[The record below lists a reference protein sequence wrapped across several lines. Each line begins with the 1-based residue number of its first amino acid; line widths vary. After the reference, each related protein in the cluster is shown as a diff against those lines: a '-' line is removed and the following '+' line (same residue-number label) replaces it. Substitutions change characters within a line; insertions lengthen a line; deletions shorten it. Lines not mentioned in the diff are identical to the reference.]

1 MSNQSADVTNTF
13 ISERGRLISDILE
26 VRNTLNIDGFFVTVY
41 NEKAFDSVNHSFSIS
56 MLKIFGF
63 INELTNTSYFTL
75 ERGARK
81 GDSMSAY
88 LFTLVLEIIFIM
100 IKSDQNI

>member
-13 ISERGRLISDILE
+13 ISESGRLISDILE
-26 VRNTLNIDGFFVTVY
+26 VRNTLNIDGFLVTVY
-41 NEKAFDSVNHSFSIS
+41 NEKAFDSVNHSFLIS

-81 GDSMSAY
+81 GDLMSNVPFY
-88 LFTLVLEIIFIM
+88 SCIRNHFHY
-100 IKSDQNI
+100 D